1 MNQNIKR
8 VYLNI
13 WQGIYR
19 VAPKFQVSKKY
30 ADVIVHMK
38 TSSDHVFRGYYDI
51 DYFDESHKKFLVHI
65 LPKAEEN
72 GNCIQIGYYDLEKNE
87 IVKLAD
93 SKAWC
98 WQQGSRLRWFDANT
112 VIFNDCDDNRYLSRK
127 IDVLTRKTVGKYD
140 APLYDASFDNK
151 YGLSLNFSRL
161 QRLRPGYGYKTL
173 KDSTEGMIASENDGI
188 FFVDLAQNTK
198 KLLIS
203 LAKLHNLASPS
214 LDGEDYI
221 NHICISPKGDSF
233 TFFYIVGDK
242 EGKKSKVYL
251 CWSDVNGSNVKV
263 LEDNVQT
270 SHYTWLD
277 NDTLLTTYLIPNQ
290 GMRQGYR
297 LYDVRQQ
304 KVSEYGSN
312 ILTLDGHP
320 TFIEKDIIITDTYPQ
335 VKQGNN
341 QYLRLYDDQKHKL
354 IDLGR
359 FFQDIRY
366 SGEKR
371 CDLHPSICKD
381 FVSVDTSCDG
391 LRSVVLL
398 KRHHRNE
405 A

>member
-1 MNQNIKR
+1 MNQNIKKI
-8 VYLNI
+8 YLDI

-19 VAPKFQVSKKY
+19 IAPRFQVSKDY
-30 ADVIVHMK
+30 ADVIAHMK
-38 TSSDHVFRGYYDI
+38 TSSAHVFRGYYDI
-51 DYFDESHKKFLVHI
+51 DYFDKSHEKFLIHI

-72 GNCIQIGYYDLEKNE
+72 GNCIQIGYYDLAKKE

-93 SKAWC
+93 SRAWC
-98 WQQGSRLRWFDANT
+98 WQQGSRVRWFDAKT
-112 VIFNDCDDNRYLSRK
+112 VIFNDCDEDKYFSHK
-127 IDVLTRKTVGKYD
+127 IDVLTKKTVGKYD
-140 APLYDASFDNK
+140 APLYDASFENK

-161 QRLRPGYGYKTL
+161 QRLRPGYGYKTV
-173 KDSTEGMIASENDGI
+173 KDSTEGTVASEDDGI
-188 FFVDLAQNTK
+188 FYVDLAQNTK
-198 KLLIS
+198 QLIIC
-203 LAKLHNLASPS
+203 LARLHTLVNTS

-233 TFFYIVGDK
+233 IFFYIVRDK
-242 EGKKSKVYL
+242 DGKKSKVYL
-251 CWSDVNGSNVKV
+251 CWSEANGSNVKI

-277 NDTLLTTYLIPNQ
+277 NDKLLTTYLIPNQ

-359 FFQDIRY
+359 FFQDVHY
-366 SGEKR
+366 TGEKR

-391 LRSVVLL
+391 LRSVILL
-398 KRHHRNE
+398 KRQHRND